1 MTMRKMIIIIEILR
15 FLAIFVIVLMGVLG
29 TAAFVAGGGA

>member
-1 MTMRKMIIIIEILR
+1 MRKLMIIIEIMR

-29 TAAFVAGGGA
+29 MAAFVVGGGA